1 MRYQFI
7 DTAKKAYSLSLLCK
21 VMQVSRSGFY
31 FWKSKDKSFRQKE
44 RDRLLPKVKA
54 IHRQTKQSYGARRI
68 SVELEAQGES
78 CGRTKAA
85 TLMKLAGVCAKQK
98 KKFKATTDSKHNL
111 PVAPNLLNRN
121 FEASVPDTVY
131 CSDITYIW
139 TNEGWL
145 YLAVILDL
153 FSRQVV
159 GWSMDNRITKKLV
172 LNALQMAFWRRRPA
186 VGLIFH
192 SDRGSQ
198 YCSNDVQKMLK
209 SNNMLS
215 SMSRK
220 GDCWDNSVAESFFG
234 SLKMERVFDS
244 PYRTREEARRDI
256 VDYIEMFYNTKRRHS
271 YLGYLSPKDFEKMMA
286 LKKAA

>member
-7 DTAKKAYSLSLLCK
+7 DTARKAYPLSALCK

-31 FWKSKDKSFRQKE
+31 FWRTRGKSFRQKE
-44 RDRLLPKVKA
+44 RDRLVPQVKA

-68 SVELEAQGES
+68 SEELEAQGES
-78 CGRTKAA
+78 CGRTKAG
-85 TLMKLAGVCAKQK
+85 TLMKLAGVYAKQT

-121 FEASVPDTVY
+121 FEASAPDTAY

-159 GWSMDNRITKKLV
+159 GWSMSNRITKELV
-172 LNALQMAFWRRRPA
+172 LNSLQIALWRRKPSA
-186 VGLIFH
+186 GLIFH

-209 SNNMLS
+209 KNNMLS

-220 GDCWDNSVAESFFG
+220 GDCWDNSVSESFFG
-234 SLKMERVFDS
+234 SLKTERLFDVRYS
-244 PYRTREEARRDI
+244 TRDEARKDVI
-256 VDYIEMFYNTKRRHS
+256 DYIEMFYNSNRRHS
-271 YLGYLSPKDFEKMMA
+271 YLGYLSPVDFEKQMS
-286 LKKAA
+286 LKKSA